1 MSDFRRRHLLAVLA
15 GVSVLGMGSR
25 GALAAPSKRRTKSI
39 GKPTP
44 PVPMD
49 KPKLVFLDPGHGGR
63 DPGALGGRGTQE
75 KSVVLAIA
83 RDLQR
88 ELLAG
93 NRYRVLL
100 SRNTDN
106 YVALRERVARAQAA
120 KADLFLSLHA
130 DAHSDHDVRGASV
143 YTLSEEATDREAA
156 ALAAR
161 ENRAGTVVSGLRL
174 SDQPDN
180 VAQTRVAKS
189 QRGTVNDSRRLA
201 DTVVAT
207 FARNGVRLLPRTHRQ
222 AGFAVLTSPDI
233 PAALVELGYLSNP
246 QDEKL
251 LTVRQHQMALAR
263 ALRASVDAYFGVGAT
278 RKA

>member
-1 MSDFRRRHLLAVLA
+1 MSTLHRRHLLAALSGLTA
-15 GVSVLGMGSR
+15 LGLGGVD
-25 GALAAPSKRRTKSI
+25 AWAN
-39 GKPTP
+39 KPTP
-44 PVPMD
+44 KSVKKPTPLPR
-49 KPKLVFLDPGHGGR
+49 PKLIFLDPGHGGR
-63 DPGALGGRGTQE
+63 DPGAQGVRGTQE
-75 KSVVLAIA
+75 KAVVMAIA
-83 RDLQR
+83 RELQR

-100 SRNTDN
+100 TRSTDN
-106 YVALRERVARAQAA
+106 YVALRERVARAQEA

-130 DAHSDHDVRGASV
+130 DACDNPDVRGASV
-143 YTLSEEATDREAA
+143 YTLSEQATDREAA

-161 ENRAGTVVSGLRL
+161 ENRADAVVSGMKL
-174 SDQPDN
+174 SDKDDN
-180 VAQTRVAKS
+180 VARTLVAMS

-201 DTVVAT
+201 DTIVQS
-207 FARNGVRLLPRTHRQ
+207 FSRNGVRVLPRTHRQ

-251 LTVRQHQMALAR
+251 LTVRQHQIALAR
-263 ALRASVDAYFGVGAT
+263 ALRGSVDAHFAAGVAT